1 MYSLAEL
8 GWQLAWFDRLTRSVV
23 GIGLILLASL
33 GGWSIWTTVLTAAI
47 GGILAFEAAIGYC
60 PLARIWPWNR

>member
-1 MYSLAEL
+1 MNSLAEL
-8 GWQLAWFDRLTRSVV
+8 GWQLAWFDRLTRAVV

-33 GGWSIWTTVLTAAI
+33 GGWSTWVTVLVAAT
-47 GGILAFEAAIGYC
+47 GGILAFEAAISYC